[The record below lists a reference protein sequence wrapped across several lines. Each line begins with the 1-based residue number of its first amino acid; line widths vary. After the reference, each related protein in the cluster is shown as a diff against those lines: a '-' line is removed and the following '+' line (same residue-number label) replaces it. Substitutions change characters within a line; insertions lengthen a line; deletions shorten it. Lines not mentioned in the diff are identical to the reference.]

1 MLLFVLPPTSVTA
14 DEVNEDLLIQ
24 FNVPEQRVDLALT
37 QFAEQAS
44 ITLLF
49 PSDAV
54 GDVMANRLVG
64 EYSVSEGAEILLAGT
79 KLIPTFKNM
88 LVLNIVLDPDSNNG
102 ETVVKKPISI
112 LGRIGAVLAGALAGS
127 NAIAEESGATGPQND
142 NESYI
147 EEIVVTA
154 TYRET
159 NLMDTPLAIS
169 ALDEDMIEQLG
180 ATDISGVFRSIP
192 GFNVASSDTGTN
204 RFVVRGISSQTGAG
218 SAAQTH
224 ASVATY
230 IDDTPMTSATGPA
243 RQLAGSLFDI
253 KRVEVLKGPQGT
265 LFGEGSQGGTIRY
278 IYNEADP
285 SALDFKVKAGF
296 NTQDESDDNG
306 FRADGMINLPLS
318 DNFAVR
324 VSAFSEE
331 RAGWI
336 DKTNISPIEE
346 DINTLKSVGGRLS
359 ARWDI
364 SDALTAKASVF
375 HTDTETEGA
384 AIAQMPYVENQNGR
398 IPGRPATSEDE
409 FTLYNL
415 RFDYELAGA
424 TFTST
429 TSYFERDTNAQAET
443 LASLAGLLDRF
454 VGLGVNLASLGAG
467 GPIVIPCNP
476 GPQDAFFSNFGACP
490 YGDGLSLRALN
501 NDSTSE
507 SERFIQEFRLVS
519 DGEGPWL
526 WTLGAFYKTS
536 EDYREDFQPISMN
549 PGREAL
555 QPVFAALF
563 MDPSNRHTTELDE
576 ISVFGE
582 VTYAFNEQWEATVG
596 ARFAKLE
603 QEFENTATGT
613 DDSPISPKAVLSF
626 CPTDDQLYY
635 FSYANGFRP
644 GNVNNGQEFNVRQF
658 TANGLPQQFIDR
670 AASLITYESDEVDS
684 FELGAKLTFADG
696 RAQLATSAYY
706 MDWSDTIMQ
715 FVDPTIPSVNNTF
728 NRNAGAAHSQGVE
741 LEFTWM
747 PVDSLNVRLAAD
759 FNEAETDNDNL
770 ANGVPEGN
778 RLVYAPEWST
788 SLSVDYLFDIGS
800 LQARLRAD
808 HQRVD
813 DQFGDPENTL
823 KIDGYDVTNLR
834 FTLTDPAD
842 SRWSASLF
850 ANNVT
855 GEDSRLSVVTL
866 VGTVSN
872 VYIQP
877 RVVGLELTWQAR

>member
-1 MLLFVLPPTSVTA
+1 M
-14 DEVNEDLLIQ
+14 
-24 FNVPEQRVDLALT
+24 
-37 QFAEQAS
+37 
-44 ITLLF
+44 
-49 PSDAV
+49 
-54 GDVMANRLVG
+54 
-64 EYSVSEGAEILLAGT
+64 
-79 KLIPTFKNM
+79 
-88 LVLNIVLDPDSNNG
+88 
-102 ETVVKKPISI
+102 
-112 LGRIGAVLAGALAGS
+112 
-127 NAIAEESGATGPQND
+127 
-142 NESYI
+142 
-147 EEIVVTA
+147 VTA

-159 NLMDTPLAIS
+159 DLMNTPLAIS
-169 ALDEDMIEQLG
+169 ALSEDMIEQLG
-180 ATDISGVFRSIP
+180 ATDISGIFRTIP
-192 GFNVASSDTGTN
+192 GLNVAGADTGTN

-224 ASVATY
+224 ATVATY
-230 IDDTPMTSATGPA
+230 IDDTPITSATGPA

-253 KRVEVLKGPQGT
+253 QRVEVLKGPQGT

-296 NTQDESDDNG
+296 STQDESDDNG
-306 FRADGMINLPLS
+306 FRVDGMINLPLS

-324 VSAFSEE
+324 ASAFSEE

-346 DINTLKSVGGRLS
+346 DINTLTSIGGRLS
-359 ARWDI
+359 AKWDI
-364 SDALTAKASVF
+364 SDKFTAKASVF

-384 AIAQMPYVENQNGR
+384 VTAQTPYVENQNGR
-398 IPGRPATSEDE
+398 IPGRPATSADE

-415 RFDYELAGA
+415 RFDYRLAGA
-424 TFTST
+424 TFTSI
-429 TSYFERDTNAQAET
+429 TSYFERDTNAQVE
-443 LASLAGLLDRF
+443 SLAPLATILDQF
-454 VGLGVNLASLGAG
+454 VGLGVNLAAIGAG
-467 GPIVIPCNP
+467 DPPPIPCNP
-476 GPQDAFFSNFGACP
+476 GPQDALFSNLAACP

-501 NDSTSE
+501 NDSTSQA
-507 SERFIQEFRLVS
+507 ERFIQEFRLVS
-519 DGEGPWL
+519 DGDGPWL

-536 EDYREDFQPISMN
+536 EDYREDFQPIAMN

-555 QPVFAALF
+555 EPLFASQF

-596 ARFAKLE
+596 ARFANLE
-603 QEFENTATGT
+603 QEFTNTSTGT
-613 DDSPISPKAVLSF
+613 DDSPISPKAVVSF
-626 CPTDDQLYY
+626 RPTDDQLYY

-696 RAQLATSAYY
+696 RAQLATAAYY

-715 FVDPTIPSVNNTF
+715 FVDPDIPSVNNTF
-728 NRNAGAAHSQGVE
+728 NENAGAAHSQGIE
-741 LEFTWM
+741 LELTWM
-747 PVDSLNVRLAAD
+747 PVESLNFRLAAD

-778 RLVYAPEWST
+778 RLIYAPEWSA
-788 SLSVDYLFDIGS
+788 SLSVDYVFDIGS
-800 LQARLRAD
+800 LQGRVRAD
-808 HQRVD
+808 HQRIG
-813 DQFGDPENTL
+813 DQFADPENTL
-823 KIDGYDVTNLR
+823 KIDEYDVTNLR

-855 GEDSRLSVVTL
+855 GEDSLVSVTSLLAV
-866 VGTVSN
+866 VSN

>member
-1 MLLFVLPPTSVTA
+1 MQPFWKSKPRPLNLSICA
-14 DEVNEDLLIQ
+14 
-24 FNVPEQRVDLALT
+24 AL
-37 QFAEQAS
+37 
-44 ITLLF
+44 
-49 PSDAV
+49 
-54 GDVMANRLVG
+54 
-64 EYSVSEGAEILLAGT
+64 
-79 KLIPTFKNM
+79 
-88 LVLNIVLDPDSNNG
+88 
-102 ETVVKKPISI
+102 ISI
-112 LGRIGAVLAGALAGS
+112 SSTATAQTSADTEVFL
-127 NAIAEESGATGPQND
+127 EEV
-142 NESYI
+142 I
-147 EEIVVTA
+147 VTA
-154 TYRET
+154 TFRET
-159 NLMDTPLAIS
+159 SLMDTPLAIS
-169 ALDEDMIEQLG
+169 AVDEEMIGQLG
-180 ATDISGVFRSIP
+180 ATDISGLFRTIP
-192 GFNVASSDTGTN
+192 GFNVAASDTGTN

-218 SAAQTH
+218 SAAQTN
-224 ASVATY
+224 ATVATY

-278 IYNEADP
+278 IYNEANP
-285 SALDFKVKAGF
+285 SAPDFKVKGGF
-296 NTQDESDDNG
+296 STQDESDDYG
-306 FRADGMINLPLS
+306 YRVDGMINLPLS

-324 VSAFSEE
+324 ASAFSEE

-336 DKTNISPIEE
+336 DKTNITPIEE
-346 DINTLKSVGGRLS
+346 DINTLTSVGGRLS
-359 ARWDI
+359 AKWDI
-364 SDALTAKASVF
+364 SDEFTAKASVF

-384 AIAQMPYVENQNGR
+384 VTAQVPYVENRNGR
-398 IPGRPATSEDE
+398 IPGRPASSTDE

-415 RFDYELAGA
+415 RFDYRLAGA
-424 TFTST
+424 TFTSI
-429 TSYFERDTNAQAET
+429 TSYFERDTNAQVEA
-443 LASLAGLLDRF
+443 LASLATGLDIF
-454 VGLGVNLASLGAG
+454 VGVLVNPASIAAG
-467 GPIVIPCNP
+467 NPPLIPCNP
-476 GPQDAFFSNFGACP
+476 GPQDQLFSNLLACP

-501 NDSTSE
+501 NDSTSQ

-519 DGEGPWL
+519 DGDGPWL

-536 EDYREDFQPISMN
+536 EDYREDSQPFFLN

-555 QPVFAALF
+555 EPIFAPLF

-603 QEFENTATGT
+603 QEFENTSTGT

-626 CPTDDQLYY
+626 RPTDDQLYY

-670 AASLITYESDEVDS
+670 AASLITFESDEVDS

-696 RAQLATSAYY
+696 RAQLATAAYY
-706 MDWSDTIMQ
+706 LDWSDTIMQ
-715 FVDPTIPSVNNTF
+715 FVDPTLPSINNTF
-728 NRNAGAAHSQGVE
+728 NRNAGAAHSQGIE
-741 LEFTWM
+741 LELTWM
-747 PVDSLNVRLAAD
+747 PVESLNFRLATD

-778 RLVYAPEWST
+778 RLIYAPEWSA
-788 SLSVDYLFDIGS
+788 SLSVDYFFDIGS
-800 LQARLRAD
+800 LQGRVRAD
-808 HQRVD
+808 HQRID

-823 KIDGYDVTNLR
+823 RIDKYDVTNLR
-834 FTLTDPAD
+834 FTLTDRTD

-855 GEDSRLSVVTL
+855 GEDSLVSVTSL
-866 VGTVSN
+866 LNEISN

-877 RVVGLELTWQAR
+877 RVVGLELTWQGW